1 MLQSDEKRKIEQYV
15 NKISASIFSEAKKSI
30 QSGMPD
36 KQVIERVITITV
48 NKFTPESKMI
58 MSSTYNMMMEHTLA
72 EPIFQEPQNKAAFY
86 EMNILKELNSQF
98 NFDVPNHIDY
108 EKSEEEINEWI
119 KIGAIVVAGGIISIP
134 TKSLIP
140 IGIASIVAGLMF
152 LLLKNSKDSAK
163 QDTNHLIEEYLNDV
177 TKTMMNWVNTI
188 EEYYDERI
196 AILKREL
203 VK

>member
-15 NKISASIFSEAKKSI
+15 NKISESIFSEAKKSI

-36 KQVIERVITITV
+36 KQVIDRVITITV

>member
-36 KQVIERVITITV
+36 KQVIDRVITITV